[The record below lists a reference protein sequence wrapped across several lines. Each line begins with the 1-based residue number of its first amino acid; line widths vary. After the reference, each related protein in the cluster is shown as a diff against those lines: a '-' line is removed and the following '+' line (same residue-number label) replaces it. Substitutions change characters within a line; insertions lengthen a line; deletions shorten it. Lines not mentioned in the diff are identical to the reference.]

1 MEAMVGNKIDFSYK
15 PKELKQGVVANFPFK
30 PKEIEDPHSHENLQ
44 HCGIYRI
51 LPDRM
56 KKEVEK
62 NLHLLEYIHIL
73 PIDKIGIPKFV
84 AKLDR
89 KKHGNLETPNL
100 IYPADE
106 QIYIHI
112 YPDKNDVRN
121 YYIPIEPTLLTGVEN
136 LLREVEIRLVDY
148 ITGVEFDPEDS
159 EVKVKILKDALKEI
173 CEIVDNEEMAELMRS
188 RDDAGGRSS
197 PVSSSK
203 FNFGSILRIF
213 KKDGKNGS
221 NGNGKY
227 VGKKLYVTAEQYKA
241 LEYALIRDK
250 VGLGILEPYIR
261 DKYIEDISCSGLGP
275 IFIEH
280 KIFKG
285 LKSIIEFREE
295 DTLNKFIIKLA
306 ERIGKPVTFKD
317 PIVDATL
324 PDGSRIN
331 IVYGNDISK
340 NGSNFTIRKFNETPF
355 SVLQL
360 IEFGSL
366 NYMIAGYLWLL
377 ISEGMS
383 GFICGETAS
392 GKTTLLNAITAF
404 IRPDAKIVTIED
416 TPELQVPHKNW
427 TREVTRGSTRMKS
440 LGEGSGSE
448 VTMFD
453 LLKAALRQRPN
464 YILVGEIR
472 GPEGNIAFQAMQTG
486 HPVMST
492 FHAATVEKLIQ
503 RLTTEPISVPKTFID
518 NLNFVVVGST
528 VKRPDGKLVRR
539 VLSVSE
545 IVGYNPQK
553 GGVSFIEVFQWDPVT
568 DTHVFTGYG
577 SSYLLEQKIAT
588 KLGIPPNKKRLIYQE
603 VEKRAK
609 ILKKLHDEG
618 IVDFYEFFKTLSKIQ
633 KSGLL
638 NIKIQR

>member
-1 MEAMVGNKIDFSYK
+1 MTESKLEAIYK
-15 PKELKQGVVANFPFK
+15 PKGFKQGVVANFPFK
-30 PKEIEDPHSHENLQ
+30 PKPIEATHSHENLQ
-44 HCGIYRI
+44 SCGIYRI

-56 KKEVEK
+56 KKEVQK

-84 AKLDR
+84 PKLDR
-89 KKHGNLETPNL
+89 KKHGDMDNPNL

-121 YYIPIEPTLLTGVEN
+121 YYIPIEPTLLTGVDE
-136 LLREVEIRLVDY
+136 LLREVELRLVDY
-148 ITGVEFDPEDS
+148 ITDVDFDPQDNET
-159 EVKVKILKDALKEI
+159 KKRILKEALKEI
-173 CEIVDNEEMAELMRS
+173 CEIVDETEAHEVGLMNDVS
-188 RDDAGGRSS
+188 GKLNLLPAPKGGL
-197 PVSSSK
+197 
-203 FNFGSILRIF
+203 GSIFKIF
-213 KKDGKNGS
+213 GFNRKNTKVKDKI
-221 NGNGKY
+221 
-227 VGKKLYVTAEQYKA
+227 YVTEQQYKA

-250 VGLGILEPYIR
+250 IGLGVLEPYIR
-261 DKYIEDISCSGLGP
+261 DKNIEDISCSGLGP

-280 KIFKG
+280 KIFRG
-285 LKSIIEFREE
+285 LKSVIEFRDEE
-295 DTLNKFIIKLA
+295 TLNKFIIRLA
-306 ERIGKPVTFKD
+306 ERIGKPVTYKD

-355 SVLQL
+355 SILQL

-366 NYMIAGYLWLL
+366 DYMIAGYLWLL

-392 GKTTLLNAITAF
+392 GKTTLLNALTAF
-404 IRPDAKIVTIED
+404 IRPEAKIVTIED

-427 TREVTRGSTRMKS
+427 TREVTRGSTRGGT

-472 GPEGNIAFQAMQTG
+472 GVEGNIAFQAMQTG

-518 NLNFVVVGST
+518 NLNFVVIQSAVR
-528 VKRPDGKLVRR
+528 RPDGKLVRR

-545 IVGYNPQK
+545 IIGYNPQK

-588 KLGIPPNKKRLIYQE
+588 KLGIPPNKKKRIYKE

-609 ILKKLHDEG
+609 ILRKLHEQG
-618 IVDFYEFFKTLSKIQ
+618 VVDFYEFFQTLAKIQ

-638 NIKIQR
+638 NIKV

>member
-1 MEAMVGNKIDFSYK
+1 MAVDKLEFSFK
-15 PKELKQGVVANFPFK
+15 PKGMKQGVVANFPFK
-30 PKEIEDPHSHENLQ
+30 PRALEEEHDHSNIAT
-44 HCGIYRI
+44 CGIYKL

-62 NLHLLEYIHIL
+62 NLHLLEYLHIL
-73 PIDKIGIPKFV
+73 PLDKIGIPKF
-84 AKLDR
+84 APKLDR
-89 KKHGNLETPNL
+89 KKHGDLDRPNL

-106 QIYIHI
+106 QIYIHV
-112 YPDKNDVRN
+112 YPDKNDMRN
-121 YYIPIEPTLLTGVEN
+121 FYIPIEPTLLTGVDE
-136 LLREVEIRLVDY
+136 LMKEVEIRLVDY
-148 ITGVEFDPEDS
+148 ITDIDFDPEDN
-159 EVKVKILKDALKEI
+159 EEKIRILKEALKEV
-173 CEIVDNEEMAELMRS
+173 CEITDGSESFMEDSRGELRLLPRLKLGFFRNS
-188 RDDAGGRSS
+188 
-197 PVSSSK
+197 
-203 FNFGSILRIF
+203 
-213 KKDGKNGS
+213 KNGFRD
-221 NGNGKY
+221 KI
-227 VGKKLYVTAEQYKA
+227 KVTAQQYKA

-250 VGLGILEPYIR
+250 VGLGVLEPYIR

-275 IFIEH
+275 IFVEH

-285 LKSIIEFREE
+285 LKSVIEFRDEE
-295 DTLNKFIIKLA
+295 TLNKFIIRLA
-306 ERIGKPVTFKD
+306 ERIGKPVTYKD

-331 IVYGNDISK
+331 IVFGNDISK

-366 NYMIAGYLWLL
+366 DYMIAGYLWLL

-404 IRPDAKIVTIED
+404 IRPEAKVVSIED
-416 TPELQVPHKNW
+416 TPELQVPHRNW
-427 TREVTRGSTRMKS
+427 TREVTRGSTRAGGI
-440 LGEGSGSE
+440 GEGGGSD

-472 GPEGNIAFQAMQTG
+472 GVEGNIAFQAMQTG

-518 NLNFVVVGST
+518 NLNFVVIQSAVR
-528 VKRPDGKLVRR
+528 RPDGKLVRR

-568 DTHVFTGYG
+568 DTHVFTGFG

-588 KLGIPPNKKRLIYQE
+588 RLGIPPNKKRLIYEE
-603 VEKRAK
+603 VEKRAR
-609 ILKKLHDEG
+609 ILKKLHEQG
-618 IVDFYEFFKTLSKIQ
+618 VTDFYELFKSISKIY

-638 NIKIQR
+638 SIKV

>member
-1 MEAMVGNKIDFSYK
+1 MAAVITQIAQNQKDGN
-15 PKELKQGVVANFPFK
+15 LKQGIVANFPFK
-30 PKEIEDPHSHENLQ
+30 PRKLEEEHNHINFKS
-44 HCGIYRI
+44 CGIYRL
-51 LPDRM
+51 LPKNM
-56 KKEVEK
+56 KREVEK
-62 NLHLLEYIHIL
+62 NLHLLEYLHIIPL
-73 PIDKIGIPKFV
+73 DKIGIPKFCP
-84 AKLDR
+84 KLDR
-89 KKHGNLETPNL
+89 KKHGDLENPNL

-121 YYIPIEPTLLTGVEN
+121 YYIPIEPTLLTGVDD
-136 LLREVEIRLVDY
+136 LLRKVEIKLVDY
-148 ITGVEFDPEDS
+148 LADVEFDSQDDE
-159 EVKVKILKDALKEI
+159 EKKRILKEALKEV
-173 CEIVDNEEMAELMRS
+173 CEIVDGREIDEEIKERY
-188 RDDAGGRSS
+188 
-197 PVSSSK
+197 
-203 FNFGSILRIF
+203 N
-213 KKDGKNGS
+213 NN
-221 NGNGKY
+221 NGNGKKPKLSFLTKLFLFNKKNGN
-227 VGKKLYVTAEQYKA
+227 GKIYVTRQQYKA

-285 LKSIIEFREE
+285 LKSVIEFRNEE
-295 DTLNKFIIKLA
+295 ALNKFIIKLA
-306 ERIGKPVTFKD
+306 ERIGKPVTYKD

-366 NYMIAGYLWLL
+366 DYMIAGYLWLL

-392 GKTTLLNAITAF
+392 GKTTLLNAITTF
-404 IRPDAKIVTIED
+404 IRPEAKVVSIED

-427 TREVTRGSTRMKS
+427 TREVTRGSTRGGN

-472 GPEGNIAFQAMQTG
+472 GVEGNIAFQAMQTG
-486 HPVMST
+486 HPVMAT

-503 RLTTEPISVPKTFID
+503 RLTAPPISVPKTFID
-518 NLNFVVVGST
+518 NLNFVVIQSAVR
-528 VKRPDGKLVRR
+528 RPDGKLVRR
-539 VLSVSE
+539 VLSVNE

-553 GGVSFIEVFQWDPVT
+553 GGVSFIEVFSWDPVT
-568 DTHVFTGYG
+568 DTHVFTGFG
-577 SSYLLEQKIAT
+577 SSYLLEYKIAT
-588 KLGIPPNKKRLIYQE
+588 RLGIPPNKKKLIYQE

-609 ILKKLHDEG
+609 ILKKLHEQG
-618 IVDFYEFFKTLSKIQ
+618 ITDFYELFRAIAKIQ

-638 NIKIQR
+638 KIKV

>member
-1 MEAMVGNKIDFSYK
+1 MGVEEKVEFSYK
-15 PKELKQGVVANFPFK
+15 PKGFNGVAVNFPFK
-30 PKEIEDPHSHENLQ
+30 LRSIEENHDHSNLKS
-44 HCGIYRI
+44 CGIYRL

-56 KKEVEK
+56 KREVEK
-62 NLHLLEYIHIL
+62 NLHLLEYLHMI
-73 PIDKIGIPKFV
+73 PIDKVGIPKFV
-84 AKLDR
+84 PKLER
-89 KKHGNLETPNL
+89 KHGEIESPNL

-121 YYIPIEPTLLTGVEN
+121 YYIPVEPTLLTGVDD

-148 ITGVEFDPEDS
+148 ITGVDFDPEDA
-159 EVKVKILKDALKEI
+159 ETKKKILKEALSQI
-173 CEIVDNEEMAELMRS
+173 CEIVDENFVSDEEAKLNLLPKPRLS
-188 RDDAGGRSS
+188 FFRRNSN
-197 PVSSSK
+197 K
-203 FNFGSILRIF
+203 LR
-213 KKDGKNGS
+213 
-221 NGNGKY
+221 
-227 VGKKLYVTAEQYKA
+227 VTAQQYKA

-250 VGLGILEPYIR
+250 VGLGILEPYIK

-285 LKSIIEFREE
+285 LKSVVEFRDEE
-295 DTLNKFIIKLA
+295 TLNRFIIRLA
-306 ERIGKPVTFKD
+306 ERIGKPVTYKD

-366 NYMIAGYLWLL
+366 DYMVAGYLWLL
-377 ISEGMS
+377 INEGMS

-404 IRPDAKIVTIED
+404 IRPEAKVVSIED

-427 TREVTRGSTRMKS
+427 TREVTRGSTRSGK

-472 GPEGNIAFQAMQTG
+472 GVEGNIAFQAMQTG
-486 HPVMST
+486 HPVMAT
-492 FHAATVEKLIQ
+492 FHAASVDKLIQ
-503 RLTTEPISVPKTFID
+503 RLTAEPISVPKTFID
-518 NLNFVVVGST
+518 NLNFVVIQSAVR
-528 VKRPDGKLVRR
+528 RPDGKLVRR
-539 VLSVSE
+539 VISVNE

-553 GGVSFIEVFQWDPVT
+553 GGVSYVEVFQWDPVT
-568 DTHVFTGYG
+568 DKHVFTGYG

-588 KLGIPPNKKRLIYQE
+588 RLGIPPNKKKLIYKE
-603 VEKRAK
+603 VEKRAR
-609 ILKKLHDEG
+609 ILQSLHEQG
-618 IVDFYEFFKTLSKIQ
+618 VTDFYDFFKAISKIC
-633 KSGLL
+633 KSGIL
-638 NIKIQR
+638 NIKV

>member
-1 MEAMVGNKIDFSYK
+1 MASDVEKIDFSLK
-15 PKELKQGVVANFPFK
+15 PRGMKQGVVVNFPFR
-30 PKEIEDPHSHENLQ
+30 PRELEGEHDHSNLTS
-44 HCGIYRI
+44 CGIYKL
-51 LPDRM
+51 LPEKM
-56 KKEVEK
+56 KRVVER
-62 NLHLLEYIHIL
+62 NLHLLEYLHIL
-73 PIDKIGIPKFV
+73 PLDIVGIPKF
-84 AKLDR
+84 APKLDR
-89 KKHGNLETPNL
+89 KKHGDLDRPNI

-112 YPDKNDVRN
+112 YPDKNDMRN
-121 YYIPIEPTLLTGVEN
+121 FYIPIEPTLLTGVDE
-136 LLREVEIRLVDY
+136 LLKEVEIRLVDY
-148 ITGVEFDPEDS
+148 ITGIDFDPEDN
-159 EVKVKILKDALKEI
+159 EEKIRILKEALREI
-173 CEIVDNEEMAELMRS
+173 CEISNNSNSFVNDNTGELKLL
-188 RDDAGGRSS
+188 
-197 PVSSSK
+197 PKLK
-203 FNFGSILRIF
+203 FFS
-213 KKDGKNGS
+213 
-221 NGNGKY
+221 GNGR
-227 VGKKLYVTAEQYKA
+227 VFGEKLKVSPQQFKA

-250 VGLGILEPYIR
+250 VGLGVLEPYIR

-285 LKSIIEFREE
+285 LKSVIEFREE
-295 DTLNKFIIKLA
+295 ETLNKFIIKLA
-306 ERIGKPVTFKD
+306 ERIGKPVTYKD

-331 IVYGNDISK
+331 IVFGNDISK
-340 NGSNFTIRKFNETPF
+340 NGSNFTIRKFSETPF
-355 SVLQL
+355 SILQL

-366 NYMIAGYLWLL
+366 DYMIAGYLWLL

-404 IRPDAKIVTIED
+404 IRPEAKVVSIED

-427 TREVTRGSTRMKS
+427 TREVTRGSTRSKS
-440 LGEGSGSE
+440 IGEGGGSSD

-472 GPEGNIAFQAMQTG
+472 GVEGNIAFQAMQTG

-518 NLNFVVVGST
+518 NLNFVVIQSAVR
-528 VKRPDGKLVRR
+528 RPDGKLVRR
-539 VLSVSE
+539 VLSVNE

-568 DTHVFTGYG
+568 DTHIFTGYG
-577 SSYLLEQKIAT
+577 SSYLLEQKIST
-588 KLGIPPNKKRLIYQE
+588 MLGIPPNKKKLIYEE

-609 ILKKLHDEG
+609 ILKKLHEQG
-618 IVDFYEFFKTLSKIQ
+618 VTDFYDFFKSISKIY

-638 NIKIQR
+638 SIKV

>member
-1 MEAMVGNKIDFSYK
+1 MATEVNKIESFK
-15 PKELKQGVVANFPFK
+15 PKGLKQGVVANFPFK
-30 PKEIEDPHSHENLQ
+30 PRQLEEDHDHTNLAS
-44 HCGIYRI
+44 CGIYKL
-51 LPDRM
+51 LPEKM
-56 KKEVEK
+56 KREVEK
-62 NLHLLEYIHIL
+62 NLHLLEYLHIL
-73 PIDKIGIPKFV
+73 PLDKIGIPKYV
-84 AKLDR
+84 PKLDR
-89 KKHGNLETPNL
+89 KKHSDLDRPNL

-112 YPDKNDVRN
+112 YPDKNDMRN
-121 YYIPIEPTLLTGVEN
+121 FYIPIEPTLLTGVDE
-136 LLREVEIRLVDY
+136 LLKEVEIRLVDY
-148 ITGVEFDPEDS
+148 ITDIDFDPEDN
-159 EVKVKILKDALKEI
+159 EEKIRILKEALKEV
-173 CEIVDNEEMAELMRS
+173 CEIVDKEEANFVSNTKAEMKLLPKFKFS
-188 RDDAGGRSS
+188 LFGR
-197 PVSSSK
+197 
-203 FNFGSILRIF
+203 N
-213 KKDGKNGS
+213 GKNGFRD
-221 NGNGKY
+221 
-227 VGKKLYVTAEQYKA
+227 KLRVTAQQYKA

-250 VGLGILEPYIR
+250 VGLGVLEPYIR

-285 LKSIIEFREE
+285 LKSVIEFRDEE
-295 DTLNKFIIKLA
+295 TLNKFIIRLA
-306 ERIGKPVTFKD
+306 ERIGKPVTYKD

-331 IVYGNDISK
+331 IVFGNDISK

-366 NYMIAGYLWLL
+366 DYMIAGYLWLL

-404 IRPDAKIVTIED
+404 IRPEAKIVSIED

-427 TREVTRGSTRMKS
+427 TREVTRGSTRS
-440 LGEGSGSE
+440 GAIGEGGGSD

-472 GPEGNIAFQAMQTG
+472 GVEGNIAFQAMQTG

-518 NLNFVVVGST
+518 NLNFVVIQSAVR
-528 VKRPDGKLVRR
+528 RPDGKLVRR

-588 KLGIPPNKKRLIYQE
+588 RLGIPPNKKKLIYEE

-609 ILKKLHDEG
+609 ILKKLHEQG
-618 IVDFYEFFKTLSKIQ
+618 VTDFYEFFKSIAKIY

-638 NIKIQR
+638 NIKV